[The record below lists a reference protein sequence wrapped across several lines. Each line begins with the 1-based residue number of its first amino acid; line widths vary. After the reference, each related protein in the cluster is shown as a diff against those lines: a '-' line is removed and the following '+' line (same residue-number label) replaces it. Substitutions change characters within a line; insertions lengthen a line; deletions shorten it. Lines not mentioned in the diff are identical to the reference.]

1 MEDKSKNFLKKKIT
15 FKEPQL
21 DDKNSLALAGQDLMF
36 PELPKEFLEVVE
48 DCQSSFLQDSVIEGN
63 FGKEI
68 VPFED
73 VIEDLKS
80 NASTMPKF
88 EKKSEKKRKETRST
102 DEKNNKATFLME
114 TQSVC
119 PHKLPISNKELIC
132 ASKINLKEKEIVSKR
147 SNRKEKKYAK

>member
-36 PELPKEFLEVVE
+36 PELTKEFLEVVE
-48 DCQSSFLQDSVIEGN
+48 DCQSSFLQDSEIEGN

-73 VIEDLKS
+73 DIADVKS
-80 NASTMPKF
+80 NASTM
-88 EKKSEKKRKETRST
+88 
-102 DEKNNKATFLME
+102 
-114 TQSVC
+114 
-119 PHKLPISNKELIC
+119 HKVEQK
-132 ASKINLKEKEIVSKR
+132 
-147 SNRKEKKYAK
+147 